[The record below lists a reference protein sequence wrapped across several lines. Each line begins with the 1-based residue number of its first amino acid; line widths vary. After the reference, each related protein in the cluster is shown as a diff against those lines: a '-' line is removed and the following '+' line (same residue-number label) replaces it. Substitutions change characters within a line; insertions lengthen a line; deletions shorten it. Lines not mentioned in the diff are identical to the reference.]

1 MNTFIAKFLSTTA
14 FTGLFP
20 IAPGTV
26 GSLITLI
33 LLWFLPPLAPSIL
46 LAAALILF
54 LVGIWSSGITEKAMG
69 KEDPGSVNIDEDL
82 GMLISIIALPKT
94 LLWWGGAFLIFR
106 FLDITKPWPARQSQD
121 LGGGLGIMIDDV
133 IVAVYTIILLQLV
146 RVFLR

>member
-1 MNTFIAKFLSTTA
+1 MKIFTAKFLSTTA

-26 GSLITLI
+26 GSLVTII
-33 LLWFLPPLAPSIL
+33 LLWFLPPFSPSIL
-46 LAAALILF
+46 LAASVILF

-94 LLWWGGAFLIFR
+94 LLWWGAAFLIFR
-106 FLDITKPWPARQSQD
+106 ILDIIKPWPAEQSQE

-133 IVAVYTIILLQLV
+133 IVAVYTNLLLHLV
-146 RVFLR
+146 RVFF